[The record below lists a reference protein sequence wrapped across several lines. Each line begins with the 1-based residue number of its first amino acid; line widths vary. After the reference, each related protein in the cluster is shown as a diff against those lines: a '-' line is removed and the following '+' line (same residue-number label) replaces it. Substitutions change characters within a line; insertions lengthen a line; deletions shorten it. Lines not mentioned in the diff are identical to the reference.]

1 MKINNQ
7 LTKAKHFAFD
17 GCHKIYLIESTADKE
32 EAIAT
37 GYSIYPISQLQESYE
52 NSCGLRFISDWQLT
66 KKYVSQFE
74 ESATFR
80 ATNNKELA

>member
-17 GCHKIYLIESTADKE
+17 GCHKIYLIESKADKE

-37 GYSIYPISQLQESYE
+37 GYSIYPISQLQQSYE
-52 NSCGLRFISDWQLT
+52 NSCPLKFINNWQLD
-66 KKYVSQFE
+66 KQFVSQCE
-74 ESATFR
+74 EEVEF
-80 ATNNKELA
+80 N